1 MDKKLPTKNK
11 VSKPVP
17 VMTNAQMQQA
27 ANLNSNVISQPVF
40 ANNIAQQMQMP
51 QQMPQQMQMPQMQMQ
66 VPQVQT
72 IQPPQNNRNNVRGG
86 VYGAGQRNQG
96 PVSY

>member
-11 VSKPVP
+11 ASKPVP

-51 QQMPQQMQMPQMQMQ
+51 QQMPQQMQMQ